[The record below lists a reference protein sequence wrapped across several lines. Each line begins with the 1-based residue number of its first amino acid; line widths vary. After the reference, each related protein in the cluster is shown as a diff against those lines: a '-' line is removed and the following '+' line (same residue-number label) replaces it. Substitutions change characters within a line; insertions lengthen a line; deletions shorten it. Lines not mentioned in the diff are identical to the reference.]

1 MVALVRRWERRI
13 CIFGQIDSRGAS
25 RVALS
30 VNTRSTWHML
40 LGWLLER
47 SSRRESI
54 IGVSCCCEIDMEV
67 GICIGGVVVF
77 GDVVVVVD
85 VVVDVDVDVFVDVD
99 VNESVV
105 GL

>member
-1 MVALVRRWERRI
+1 M
-13 CIFGQIDSRGAS
+13 
-25 RVALS
+25 
-30 VNTRSTWHML
+30 VNTFSTWLKL

-47 SSRRESI
+47 SSRRASTTT

-77 GDVVVVVD
+77 GDVVVVVVFGD
-85 VVVDVDVDVFVDVD
+85 VVVVVVDDVDVDVFVDVD